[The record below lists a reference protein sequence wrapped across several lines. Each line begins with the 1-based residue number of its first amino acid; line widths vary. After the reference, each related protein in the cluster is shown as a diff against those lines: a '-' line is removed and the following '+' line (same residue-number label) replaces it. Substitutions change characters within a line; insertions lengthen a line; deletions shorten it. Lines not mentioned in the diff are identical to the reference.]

1 MSLPL
6 CRRTLTTASAAA
18 ARRVA
23 KDEGSI
29 ASIFTSLT
37 GEGHNALPK
46 RFSDL
51 KKSLY
56 HEELAESWKQVLKE
70 LPGAIEEIS
79 SRGPDVCYLFH

>member
-1 MSLPL
+1 MPLPL
-6 CRRTLTTASAAA
+6 YRRSLTTASAAA
-18 ARRVA
+18 ARRIA
-23 KDEGSI
+23 KEEGSI

-37 GEGHNALPK
+37 GEGHNPLPK

-51 KKSLY
+51 KKSLW

-79 SRGPDVCYLFH
+79 SKGPAVCY